1 MVRGGRA
8 TGVLLAAVV
17 ANGLLVGASLDQPA
31 KQLPARH
38 RIGPVAFAA
47 YGRAADLRNGVPWY
61 ATLGLGTAGLT
72 LAAAAAGR
80 RDRTRPARLR
90 RALALAAGLT
100 VGHLLVTAVAA
111 PVNFSQRGHNDDPA
125 ALERVFGTFA
135 RLTALRAGLQAAT
148 LAAVVWALATSTS
161 PSSRPAE
168 LPSPSAGHG
177 HPRRAPTDRSAWGAA
192 SRPGS
197 IRKG

>member
-17 ANGLLVGASLDQPA
+17 ANGLLVGASLDQPV

-38 RIGPVAFAA
+38 RTGPVAFAA
-47 YGRAADLRNGVPWY
+47 YGQAADLRNGVPWY

-72 LAAAAAGR
+72 
-80 RDRTRPARLR
+80 
-90 RALALAAGLT
+90 LAAGLT

-111 PVNFSQRGHNDDPA
+111 PVNFSQRGHNGDPA

-148 LAAVVWALATSTS
+148 LAAVVWALAPSTS

-177 HPRRAPTDRSAWGAA
+177 HPRRAPTDRSAWGAT

>member
-47 YGRAADLRNGVPWY
+47 YG
-61 ATLGLGTAGLT
+61 
-72 LAAAAAGR
+72 
-80 RDRTRPARLR
+80 
-90 RALALAAGLT
+90 LAAGLT